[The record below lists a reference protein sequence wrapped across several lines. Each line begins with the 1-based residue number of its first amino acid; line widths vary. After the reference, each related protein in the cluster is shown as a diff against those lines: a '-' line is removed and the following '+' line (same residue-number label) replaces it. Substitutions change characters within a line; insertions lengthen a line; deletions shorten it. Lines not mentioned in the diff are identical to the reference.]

1 MATDRLIAILTLL
14 RQHKRTGH
22 ERGRLCAV
30 AAEVTE
36 QSGAGIALVS
46 KDGELTSMCASN
58 KVAQRLM
65 DLEITVGEGPC
76 VDASRS
82 FGAVEELELLSSS
95 STRWLAYS
103 PSAGSAGARAVFGFP
118 LCIGAICLGA
128 LSLYRDQPGPLTDA
142 QASDAHLM
150 ASVAARAI
158 VSMQAG
164 AAPDMIGDELAREGT
179 FDFAVHQAAGMVS
192 VQGSMSVGDA
202 LVALR
207 AHAFTNDCTSSTL
220 ALRIV
225 ARELCFDRETLEWRD
240 AKPGRVAFDQ
250 SGDDPDLRGAVD
262 PLI

>member
-1 MATDRLIAILTLL
+1 LLAILTLL
-14 RQHKRTGH
+14 DKRKRTGP
-22 ERGRLCAV
+22 EGGRLCAV

-46 KDGELTSMCASN
+46 EGGELTGLCASN

-65 DLEITVGEGPC
+65 DLEVTVGEGPC

-82 FGAVEELELLSSS
+82 FGAIEEVELLSSS
-95 STRWLAYS
+95 SSRWLAYS

-128 LSLYRDQPGPLTDA
+128 LSLYRDRPGPLTDA
-142 QASDAHLM
+142 QASDAYLM
-150 ASVAARAI
+150 ASVAARA
-158 VSMQAG
+158 VLSMQAG
-164 AAPDMIGDELAREGT
+164 AAPGMIADELVREGT

-202 LVALR
+202 LKALR
-207 AHAFTNDCTSSTL
+207 AHAFTNDSTSSAL

-225 ARELCFDRETLEWRD
+225 ARDLCFDPETFEWRD
-240 AKPGRVAFDQ
+240 AGV
-250 SGDDPDLRGAVD
+250 RGA
-262 PLI
+262 